1 MPIMSCRIFSLCLT
15 LCVALAS
22 WVASPAHAALPD
34 EIQVYTGDINSPG
47 EFGLELH
54 LNTTPSGN
62 SQPSYPGEVT
72 TPHAWRATA
81 EFSYGLAPGWEL
93 GFYIPTVLTR
103 DNTYYVT
110 GPKIRLKW
118 LPVRLQDG
126 EGYFAGANVELA
138 HVDQRFD
145 QSTRAAELRPIF
157 GYQNA
162 RWLLAV
168 NPVLDWS
175 LAGPDKSSVPE
186 FAPSFKVAR
195 SVLPWLR
202 AGVEYY
208 MDLGRLNHP
217 AMGPEQAQT
226 LYLAFDVNRGPLVFN
241 FGVGR
246 GLSQAADRWTL
257 KWIFEIPLP

>member
-1 MPIMSCRIFSLCLT
+1 MLTFRLLRICRFLCAAS
-15 LCVALAS
+15 ALWLS
-22 WVASPAHAALPD
+22 SPAHSALPD
-34 EIQVYTGDINSPG
+34 EIQVYTSDINAPG

-72 TPHAWRATA
+72 NPHGWRATA
-81 EFSYGLAPGWEL
+81 EFSYGLAPAWEV

-103 DNTYYVT
+103 ENTYYVT
-110 GPKIRLKW
+110 GPKLRLKW
-118 LPVRLQDG
+118 LPLRPKDG
-126 EGYFAGANVELA
+126 VGYFAGANVELA

-145 QSTRAAELRPIF
+145 QSTRTLELRPIF
-157 GYQNA
+157 GYQDA

-168 NPVLDWS
+168 NPVLDWN
-175 LAGPDKSSVPE
+175 LAGPDKSGVPD

-202 AGVEYY
+202 AGVECYL
-208 MDLGRLNHP
+208 DLGRLNHP
-217 AMGPEQAQT
+217 AMGPQQAQT
-226 LYLAFDVNRGPLVFN
+226 VYLAFDVSHGPLVFN
-241 FGVGR
+241 FGIGR